1 VPETTPHAAPEEGAD
16 QPIAALPVLA
26 LRQGVLRDE
35 EGELMFMM
43 AIDLGALALTVTLD
57 RTCAEMLRAG
67 LDRFCGP
74 KLEIAQEVPQ
84 RRFERRHRP

>member
-1 VPETTPHAAPEEGAD
+1 VSDTTSKPSPEELAD
-16 QPIAALPVLA
+16 QPVAALPVLA

-43 AIDLGALALTVTLD
+43 AIDLGAIALTVTVD
-57 RTCAEMLRAG
+57 RTCAEMLRTG

-84 RRFERRHRP
+84 RRFERRHP